1 MFNDDVKSEAAV
13 TSRVKRSGGRKN
25 KFYLFFFAENASQ
38 GWCSKHGFILHYMV
52 SMSQPPPDFDPDISL
67 AFPDHLVINT
77 GHYIHIL
84 NVSSMIPP
92 CTPYPLI
99 NFYRE
104 DEKISQPPPTH
115 LLHHAAA
122 ECLSEAS
129 ESATS
134 ESFSV
139 HSVVDSILDDFSEY
153 DLEGSDC
160 NKPFHE
166 LNISCEPLNVTGRSY
181 HNMVVQNVVESRFKR
196 TQDGLFS
203 VPHSSG
209 LQKQQEKTKVID
221 KKIAEKAYE
230 FIEENEKCE
239 KLSSFRKKRL
249 ADKKYEFSEDNS
261 ENIVP
266 FNSLRRERRF
276 LYRSQ
281 NRCSLRSPDFS
292 STLFLNP
299 RSPIMQSPNNSRCS
313 QFSPGSIR
321 SLRNSPH
328 HSKSSPVSPR
338 DSARKFNVYSPS
350 MDSDCSDFESKL
362 VLRQINNFPVA
373 AATAAYNT
381 ENKVHSYYSGG
392 LLLVDAKAANNRTEN
407 PRWIQKVVRRYS
419 SGDFENSS
427 LVSGQSR
434 GLYIVKARCS
444 FG

>member
-1 MFNDDVKSEAAV
+1 
-13 TSRVKRSGGRKN
+13 
-25 KFYLFFFAENASQ
+25 
-38 GWCSKHGFILHYMV
+38 
-52 SMSQPPPDFDPDISL
+52 MSQPAPELDPDISL

-84 NVSSMIPP
+84 NVSSFIPSCASP
-92 CTPYPLI
+92 PFPDLCKD
-99 NFYRE
+99 E
-104 DEKISQPPPTH
+104 EKIVPVPTD
-115 LLHHAAA
+115 
-122 ECLSEAS
+122 CFSEAS
-129 ESATS
+129 ESAS
-134 ESFSV
+134 ESFSA
-139 HSVVDSILDDFSEY
+139 HSIIDSILDDFSEY

-196 TQDGLFS
+196 KDGFS
-203 VPHSSG
+203 VPQSSCVV
-209 LQKQQEKTKVID
+209 QKPPEKTKID

-281 NRCSLRSPDFS
+281 SRCIRSPDFS
-292 STLFLNP
+292 TTLFLNP
-299 RSPIMQSPNNSRCS
+299 RSPMQSPNSRCS
-313 QFSPGSIR
+313 QFSPGSLR
-321 SLRNSPH
+321 STLRNSPH
-328 HSKSSPVSPR
+328 HSKSPVSPR
-338 DSARKFNVYSPS
+338 ESARKFNVYSPS
-350 MDSDCSDFESKL
+350 LDSDCSDFESKL

-373 AATAAYNT
+373 PSADSKVHAYN
-381 ENKVHSYYSGG
+381 G
-392 LLLVDAKAANNRTEN
+392 LLLVDAKKAET
-407 PRWIQKVVRRYS
+407 PKWIQKVVRRYS

-434 GLYIVKARCS
+434 GAFGGNKKESFVTVLFEQMTTTSPLKYRCWCKH
-444 FG
+444 

>member
-1 MFNDDVKSEAAV
+1 MFS
-13 TSRVKRSGGRKN
+13 
-25 KFYLFFFAENASQ
+25 L
-38 GWCSKHGFILHYMV
+38 
-52 SMSQPPPDFDPDISL
+52 SQPAPEFDPDISL

-84 NVSSMIPP
+84 NVSSLIPP
-92 CTPYPLI
+92 CTTYPLT
-99 NFYRE
+99 NFCRD
-104 DEKISQPPPTH
+104 DEKLIPPP
-115 LLHHAAA
+115 AAA
-122 ECLSEAS
+122 TTVNNADCFSEAS
-129 ESATS
+129 ESAS
-134 ESFSV
+134 ECFSV

-166 LNISCEPLNVTGRSY
+166 LNISCEPLNVTGKSY
-181 HNMVVQNVVESRFKR
+181 HNMVIQNVVESRFKR
-196 TQDGLFS
+196 TQNAKDGLFS
-203 VPHSSG
+203 VPQSSSI
-209 LQKQQEKTKVID
+209 QKQSSSEKI
-221 KKIAEKAYE
+221 KIAEKAYE

-266 FNSLRRERRF
+266 FNSLRRERRYF
-276 LYRSQ
+276 YRTTQ
-281 NRCSLRSPDFS
+281 NNRCMRSPDFS

-299 RSPIMQSPNNSRCS
+299 RCSPMQSPNNSRCS
-313 QFSPGSIR
+313 QFSPGSTIR
-321 SLRNSPH
+321 TSLRNNSSPH
-328 HSKSSPVSPR
+328 HYHHHYHTKSSPLSPR
-338 DSARKFNVYSPS
+338 ESARKFMVYSPS

-373 AATAAYNT
+373 GYNDG
-381 ENKVHSYYSGG
+381 KVHSYNG
-392 LLLVDAKAANNRTEN
+392 LLLVDATKKAEN

-434 GLYIVKARCS
+434 GL
-444 FG
+444 

>member
-1 MFNDDVKSEAAV
+1 MHHAFIVIN
-13 TSRVKRSGGRKN
+13 TSI
-25 KFYLFFFAENASQ
+25 FTYLLFTENVVQ
-38 GWCSKHGFILHYMV
+38 GWCSKHGFILHYMF
-52 SMSQPPPDFDPDISL
+52 SMSQPAPEFNPDISL

-84 NVSSMIPP
+84 NVSSLIPP
-92 CTPYPLI
+92 CTSYPLSS
-99 NFYRE
+99 FCKE
-104 DEKISQPPPTH
+104 DEKISHLAPPPPPPPN
-115 LLHHAAA
+115 AD
-122 ECLSEAS
+122 CLSEAS
-129 ESATS
+129 ESAS
-134 ESFSV
+134 ESFSA

-181 HNMVVQNVVESRFKR
+181 HNMVIQNVVESRIKR

-209 LQKQQEKTKVID
+209 LQKPPEKTKIID

-230 FIEENEKCE
+230 FTEENEKCE

-266 FNSLRRERRF
+266 FNSLRRERRY

-281 NRCSLRSPDFS
+281 NRCIRSPDFT

-299 RSPIMQSPNNSRCS
+299 RSPMQSPNSRCS

-328 HSKSSPVSPR
+328 HSKSPVSPR
-338 DSARKFNVYSPS
+338 ESARKFNVYSPS
-350 MDSDCSDFESKL
+350 LDSDCSDFESKL

-373 AATAAYNT
+373 AYTD
-381 ENKVHSYYSGG
+381 KVHSYSG
-392 LLLVDAKAANNRTEN
+392 LLLVDAKKAEN

-434 GLYIVKARCS
+434 GLYVLKYQLNYWNI
-444 FG
+444 F

>member
-1 MFNDDVKSEAAV
+1 MFSEAIFCF
-13 TSRVKRSGGRKN
+13 SES
-25 KFYLFFFAENASQ
+25 LPQ
-38 GWCSKHGFILHYMV
+38 GWCANHGFILHYMF
-52 SMSQPPPDFDPDISL
+52 SMSQPAPEFDPDISL

-84 NVSSMIPP
+84 NVSSFMPP
-92 CTPYPLI
+92 YTTYPLSS
-99 NFYRE
+99 FCKQE
-104 DEKISQPPPTH
+104 DEKIFPPD
-115 LLHHAAA
+115 
-122 ECLSEAS
+122 CFSEAS
-129 ESATS
+129 ES
-134 ESFSV
+134 ESFSA

-181 HNMVVQNVVESRFKR
+181 HNIVVQNVVESRFKR
-196 TQDGLFS
+196 AQN
-203 VPHSSG
+203 SG
-209 LQKQQEKTKVID
+209 SQKPPEKAKID

-230 FIEENEKCE
+230 FTEENEKCE

-266 FNSLRRERRF
+266 FNSLRRERRY

-281 NRCSLRSPDFS
+281 NRCIRSPDVNT
-292 STLFLNP
+292 TLFLNP
-299 RSPIMQSPNNSRCS
+299 RSPMQSPNSRCS

-328 HSKSSPVSPR
+328 HSKSPMSPR
-338 DSARKFNVYSPS
+338 ESARKFNVYSPS
-350 MDSDCSDFESKL
+350 LDSDCSDFESKL

-373 AATAAYNT
+373 PYAD
-381 ENKVHSYYSGG
+381 NKVHSYSG
-392 LLLVDAKAANNRTEN
+392 LLLVDAKKIEA

-434 GLYIVKARCS
+434 GLFLVCLFFKS
-444 FG
+444 L